1 MTSPRSFLHYA
12 AAVCGQ
18 VLRGPQG
25 LLGAL
30 LLVLLAAAAP
40 HSHAQGRFMTKEGR
54 VTFFSTSIIEDIEAV
69 NNATAALVDLT
80 TNQFA
85 FSVPI
90 KQFTFKRTLMQ
101 EHFNENYMES
111 DKFPRATFT
120 GRFVD
125 ANLAGISAPGNHTVR
140 AEGDLTLHGVTH
152 RISVPAT
159 LEIKNGQLQAFAN
172 FNVAPADYNIEI
184 PLLVRENIAKVVRI
198 RVVLIADPVAGSG
211 ATRAAN

>member
-1 MTSPRSFLHYA
+1 ML
-12 AAVCGQ
+12 AV
-18 VLRGPQG
+18 
-25 LLGAL
+25 L
-30 LLVLLAAAAP
+30 LLHGAVAP
-40 HSHAQGRFMTKEGR
+40 SAQAQGKYMTQEG
-54 VTFFSTSIIEDIEAV
+54 TASFFSTSIIEDIEATSKQV
-69 NNATAALVDLT
+69 SAIFDL
-80 TNQFA
+80 QSGQLA
-85 FSVPI
+85 FSIPV
-90 KQFTFKRTLMQ
+90 KSFTFKRTLMQ

-125 ANLAGISAPGNHTVR
+125 ANLAGVTKPGNHTLQ

-198 RVVLIADPVAGSG
+198 RVVLIADLVAGSG